1 MSANSP
7 TALLIDGHSLAFR
20 SYYAFAKS
28 RSGGLKTSTGIPTSV
43 CFGFLKSLL
52 EVIETQKPEYLAIA
66 FDLGE
71 PTFRHKADEN
81 YKADRPEAPEDLI
94 TDLENLKELL
104 RAFNLTVITAP
115 GYEADDILGTLAKR
129 GSAVG
134 FRVKVLSGDQDLFQ
148 LIDVEKG
155 ISVLHLAAGKGSTP
169 KEFFAEEVKEKLG
182 ILPSQVV
189 DYKALCGDK
198 SDNIPGVRGIG
209 EKTAVKLLNEYGCL
223 AEIYGSLDKIKGAN
237 QKKLVAGKAEA
248 EHSQFMAKIEVNV
261 PLNIDIEDC
270 QVKRFSRSE
279 IEPVLQRLELQNF
292 LNQIP
297 DLEQQFNGLLGIKS
311 LPDESESQQQEKL
324 TNTFVEVESDDWFF
338 SAEDTKVAQ
347 QEIATKSEIE
357 PQIIDT
363 PEKLKELV
371 NILKEQKNSQSPVA
385 WDTETTSLEPRDAKL
400 VGIGCCWGKN
410 IEDVAYIPTG
420 HKIGKNLDKVTVLE
434 ALKPILESAD
444 YPKVFQNTKFDRSVF
459 RCQGIRL
466 AGVVF
471 DTMLASYVLNPG
483 AKHSLEEIYI
493 RYLTNKGINLQS
505 YNDVVSKNQTIADLD
520 ILKVADY
527 CGTQV
532 CVTFQLVEKLR
543 AELEKADK
551 NQPAEKSLY
560 KLLVDVEQPL
570 EVVLAEMKF
579 QGIRLDLESLKKLSS
594 QLQKDAQK
602 NQQIDLESLKKLSVQ
617 LQKDAPKNQPTE
629 KSLYKLLVDV
639 EQPLESV
646 LAEMEFQG
654 INIDLESLKKLSVQL
669 QKDAQKNQPTE
680 KSLYRLLVDV
690 KEPLE
695 VVLAEMEFQGIK
707 IELESLKKL
716 SRQLQ
721 KDAPKNQSSEKS
733 LYRLLM
739 DVEQPLESVLAEM
752 EFQGIKIDL
761 ESLKKLSSQL
771 QKDAQKNQQ
780 IDLESLKNLSVQ
792 LQKDADK
799 NQPTEKSLYK
809 LLVDVEQPLESVL
822 AEMESQEIR
831 LDLESLK
838 KLSSQLQKDAQKN
851 QQIDLESLKKLSS
864 QLQKDAQKNQ
874 QIDLESLKKLSV
886 QLQKDAPKNQPT
898 EKYLYRLLMDVEQSL
913 ESVLA
918 EMEFQGIKID
928 LESLKKLSS
937 QLQKDAPKN
946 QQIDLESLKNLSSQL
961 QKDAPK
967 NQPTEKYLYR
977 LLMDVEQSLESVLA
991 EMEFQGIKIDL
1002 ESLKKLSSQL
1012 QKDAPKN
1019 QQIDLESLKNL
1030 SSQLQKD
1037 APKNQ
1042 PAEKSLYK
1050 LLVDVEQPLES
1061 VLAEMESQEI
1071 RLDLESLKKLS
1082 SQLQKDAQKNQQI
1095 DLKSLK
1101 NLSVQLQKDAR
1112 KNQPTEKSLYKL
1124 LVDVEQPLESVLA
1137 EMESQ
1142 EIRLDLESLK
1152 NLSVQLQKDARKN
1165 QPTEKS
1171 LYRLLV
1177 DVKEPLEVVLAEMEF
1192 QGIRL
1197 DLESLKK
1204 LSSQLQKDA
1213 QKNQPTEKSLY
1224 RLLVDVKEP
1233 LEVVLAEMEFQGIRL
1248 DLESLKKLSV
1258 QLQKDAPKNQL
1269 TEKSLYKLLVDVE
1282 QPLESVL
1289 AEMEF
1294 QGIRIDIEYL
1304 KKFSIQLQQDLEKI
1318 EKRASQTVD
1327 SQILQEHLKTEIH
1340 KIDPNLFTN
1349 QQELKKAISSPI
1361 LKAYVTKLS
1370 KEQRQDLA
1378 TLEKQINQAET
1389 SDLLNLNSPS
1399 QLSEL
1404 LFEILHQNQKKSR
1417 RIKTGYSTDVVVLEK
1432 LQTEP
1437 QHHPIIDEILN
1448 HRTLYKLF
1456 STYVEAIPKLVRSD
1470 TQRVHTNFNQTQ
1482 TDTGRLSSSEP
1493 NLQNIPIGTEFS
1505 RQIRQAFL
1513 PKKDWLLVAADY
1525 SQIELRIL
1533 AHLSQEPVLIEAYQ
1547 NNQDVHTVTAK
1558 LLFEKAEI
1566 SPEERRVGKTI
1577 NFGVIY
1583 GMGAQKLARSVKIT
1597 VKESKQFL
1605 ERYKQ
1610 QYSQVFAYLNN
1621 LKKQAIAQGYV
1632 ETILGRR
1639 RYFEF
1644 ESKTLRDLKGKP
1656 PEEINLHELK
1666 LSQNDAQILRAAANS
1681 PIQGSSADII
1691 KIAMI
1696 RLNEILTNYQTKLLL
1711 QVHDELVF
1719 EVPLLESEELPKV
1732 IKSTMEN
1739 SVNLKV
1745 PLIVD
1750 IHGGK
1755 NWMEAK

>member
-1 MSANSP
+1 MSANPP
-7 TALLIDGHSLAFR
+7 TTLLIDGHSLAFR

-81 YKADRPEAPEDLI
+81 YKADRPEPPEDLI
-94 TDLENLKELL
+94 TDLENLQELL

-115 GYEADDILGTLAKR
+115 GYEADDILGTLAQKA
-129 GSAVG
+129 SAAG
-134 FRVKVLSGDQDLFQ
+134 FGVKILSGDQDLFQ

-169 KEFFAEEVKEKLG
+169 KEFFSEEVKEKLG
-182 ILPSQVV
+182 IFPNQVV

-223 AEIYGSLDKIKGAN
+223 AEIYASLDKIKGAN
-237 QKKLVAGKAEA
+237 QKKLVVGKAEA

-279 IEPVLQRLELQNF
+279 IEPVLQRLELQHF

-297 DLEQQFNGLLGIKS
+297 NLEQQFNGLVGIKS
-311 LPDESESQQQEKL
+311 LSEESESQEQEKS
-324 TNTFVEVESDDWFF
+324 TNSLVEVGSDDWFF

-347 QEIATKSEIE
+347 QEISTKSEIK

-363 PEKLKELV
+363 REKLKELV
-371 NILKEQKNSQSPVA
+371 NILKEQKNSQTPVA
-385 WDTETTSLEPRDAKL
+385 WDTETTSLEPRDAEL
-400 VGIGCCWGKN
+400 VGVGCCWGKN

-420 HKIGKNLDKVTVLE
+420 HKIGKNLDKVTLLE
-434 ALKPILESAD
+434 ALKPVLESAEH
-444 YPKVFQNTKFDRSVF
+444 PKVFQNAKFDRLVF
-459 RCQGIRL
+459 RCQGIKL

-532 CVTFQLVEKLR
+532 FVTFQLVEKLR

-551 NQPAEKSLY
+551 NQSVEKSLYKLLVDVEQPLEAVLAEMEFQGIKIDIESLKKLSLQLQKDGQKNQVSEKSLQRLLVDLEQPLEAVLAEMEFQGIRIDIESLKKLSSQLQKDGQKNQSAEKSLY

-570 EVVLAEMKF
+570 EAVLAEMEF
-579 QGIRLDLESLKKLSS
+579 QGIKIDIESLKKLSS
-594 QLQKDAQK
+594 QLQKDR
-602 NQQIDLESLKKLSVQ
+602 D
-617 LQKDAPKNQPTE
+617 KNQPPE

-646 LAEMEFQG
+646 LA
-654 INIDLESLKKLSVQL
+654 K
-669 QKDAQKNQPTE
+669 
-680 KSLYRLLVDV
+680 
-690 KEPLE
+690 
-695 VVLAEMEFQGIK
+695 
-707 IELESLKKL
+707 
-716 SRQLQ
+716 
-721 KDAPKNQSSEKS
+721 
-733 LYRLLM
+733 
-739 DVEQPLESVLAEM
+739 
-752 EFQGIKIDL
+752 
-761 ESLKKLSSQL
+761 
-771 QKDAQKNQQ
+771 
-780 IDLESLKNLSVQ
+780 
-792 LQKDADK
+792 
-799 NQPTEKSLYK
+799 
-809 LLVDVEQPLESVL
+809 
-822 AEMESQEIR
+822 
-831 LDLESLK
+831 
-838 KLSSQLQKDAQKN
+838 
-851 QQIDLESLKKLSS
+851 
-864 QLQKDAQKNQ
+864 
-874 QIDLESLKKLSV
+874 
-886 QLQKDAPKNQPT
+886 
-898 EKYLYRLLMDVEQSL
+898 
-913 ESVLA
+913 
-918 EMEFQGIKID
+918 
-928 LESLKKLSS
+928 
-937 QLQKDAPKN
+937 
-946 QQIDLESLKNLSSQL
+946 
-961 QKDAPK
+961 
-967 NQPTEKYLYR
+967 
-977 LLMDVEQSLESVLA
+977 
-991 EMEFQGIKIDL
+991 
-1002 ESLKKLSSQL
+1002 
-1012 QKDAPKN
+1012 
-1019 QQIDLESLKNL
+1019 
-1030 SSQLQKD
+1030 
-1037 APKNQ
+1037 
-1042 PAEKSLYK
+1042 
-1050 LLVDVEQPLES
+1050 
-1061 VLAEMESQEI
+1061 
-1071 RLDLESLKKLS
+1071 
-1082 SQLQKDAQKNQQI
+1082 
-1095 DLKSLK
+1095 
-1101 NLSVQLQKDAR
+1101 
-1112 KNQPTEKSLYKL
+1112 
-1124 LVDVEQPLESVLA
+1124 
-1137 EMESQ
+1137 
-1142 EIRLDLESLK
+1142 
-1152 NLSVQLQKDARKN
+1152 
-1165 QPTEKS
+1165 
-1171 LYRLLV
+1171 
-1177 DVKEPLEVVLAEMEF
+1177 
-1192 QGIRL
+1192 
-1197 DLESLKK
+1197 
-1204 LSSQLQKDA
+1204 
-1213 QKNQPTEKSLY
+1213 
-1224 RLLVDVKEP
+1224 
-1233 LEVVLAEMEFQGIRL
+1233 
-1248 DLESLKKLSV
+1248 
-1258 QLQKDAPKNQL
+1258 
-1269 TEKSLYKLLVDVE
+1269 
-1282 QPLESVL
+1282 
-1289 AEMEF
+1289 MEF

-1304 KKFSIQLQQDLEKI
+1304 KKFSIQLKQDLEEI
-1318 EKRASQTVD
+1318 EKRACQTVD
-1327 SQILQEHLKTEIH
+1327 SRILQEHLQTEIH
-1340 KIDPNLFTN
+1340 KIDPNSFTN

-1361 LKAYVTKLS
+1361 LKAYISKLS
-1370 KEQRQDLA
+1370 KDQRENLA
-1378 TLEKQINQAET
+1378 TLENQIDRAET
-1389 SDLLNLNSPS
+1389 RDLLNLNSPS

-1404 LFEILHQNQKKSR
+1404 LFEILHQNKKKSR
-1417 RIKTGYSTDVVVLEK
+1417 RLKTGYSTDVVVLEK

-1437 QHHPIIDEILN
+1437 EHHPIIDEILN

-1610 QYSQVFAYLNN
+1610 QYSQVFAYLER
-1621 LKKQAIAQGYV
+1621 LKKQAIAKGYV

-1644 ESKTLRDLKGKP
+1644 ESKTLRDLKGKQLK
-1656 PEEINLHELK
+1656 EINLRELK

-1696 RLNEILTNYQTKLLL
+1696 KLNKILTNYQTKLLL

-1719 EVPLLESEELPKV
+1719 EVPPLESEELQQV
-1732 IKSTMEN
+1732 IKFTMEN
-1739 SVNLKV
+1739 AVNLKV

-1755 NWMEAK
+1755 NWMETK